1 VREISIDQSYTT
13 TLQLPQPGKLVISCP
28 AQDYYADVYQTIRN
42 ELVWVYKFPV
52 EKRNHVLV
60 MQPGDYKIIYR
71 AKGATK
77 SSFSFERAIK
87 IISGQATNIT
97 LN

>member
-1 VREISIDQSYTT
+1 
-13 TLQLPQPGKLVISCP
+13 
-28 AQDYYADVYQTIRN
+28 
-42 ELVWVYKFPV
+42 VYKFPV